1 MRHQRRIGLFLVTV
15 VVPCLVLVALGL
27 RIVRQDRELAAK
39 RAEDERTRQIDQIR
53 KDALSKLEEIKLRA
67 AAGQHPTG
75 VVIVAPVK
83 RQAPA
88 RDAEIE
94 AGERA
99 EFIGNDPANAADH
112 YRRAL
117 SAAKHPSQAAYARLH
132 LARALSKSGNT
143 SGAEAEWQTLLGAP
157 FDAADEFGEPFA
169 LYAAERLK
177 TLPPRVFEQLDSLPA
192 TALYLVKNL
201 TGDPRVPAHIA
212 LAERAEAI
220 APELTALASRFPLD
234 EVWAPF
240 GDPQNQPEA
249 GTGAGTRQH
258 PALPRWPAGRGGAPR
273 T

>member
-83 RQAPA
+83 RLAPA

-94 AGERA
+94 AGESA

-117 SAAKHPSQAAYARLH
+117 SAAKQPSQTASARLH

-143 SGAEAEWQTLLGAP
+143 SGAEAEWRILLNAP
-157 FDAADEFGEPFA
+157 FDAADEFGVPFA

-258 PALPRWPAGRGGAPR
+258 PALPRWPAGRGGTPR